1 MLISRPNAFAL
12 ALLVI
17 ALSVGSTLAG
27 TLSGVRFGS
36 HQGFDRLVCEFADPV
51 KYEIV
56 ATKDGY
62 TEVKL
67 RNTSV
72 DEQFFL
78 PKLPPQIKLITS
90 VEAFR
95 EGDHDIV
102 LEIRGATPLDAKPI
116 ELQGETWRLA
126 IDFSTRKATPT
137 DVVPPAQ
144 DQTPETAKPKHNAK
158 PKSTDGP
165 EYVPGDKPLETRMA
179 EAAPK
184 PTPVEKKAEEPK
196 KAEQQ
201 THTAP
206 LEPPKSDPVAE
217 KPVQSQFE
225 SSDTTDLGIDESQLV
240 AEDPKLID
248 TAKAFEVLAEF
259 FDLMGDETKA
269 RSYAK
274 LYFDKNDVG
283 ALDKQTELPHGNA
296 SANAEQQAMWP
307 IWLLASVA
315 FLAGIVG
322 GILGNRLHMP
332 KFGSSFT
339 KLKFPKL
346 KLPKREKKV
355 IEPDPVHELAKDLAE
370 LNKAVAQ
377 ERPAKAPLTPG
388 GAKTVIPKEVVE
400 EAEKDFPDDEQPA
413 TVEAAMKESLMDR
426 RVKRVLELSGQN
438 KSLAEIAQ
446 ELDMGQDEVKLILD
460 LNS

>member
-1 MLISRPNAFAL
+1 MLMCKPNA
-12 ALLVI
+12 I
-17 ALSVGSTLAG
+17 AWVVLCIFLSIGSALAG
-27 TLSGVRFGS
+27 TLSSVRFGS
-36 HQGFDRLVCEFADPV
+36 HQGFDRVVCEFADPV

-95 EGDHDIV
+95 EGDYDIV
-102 LEIRGATPLDAKPI
+102 LEVRGVTPLDAKPI

-126 IDFSTRKATPT
+126 IDFSTQKVTPPSVT
-137 DVVPPAQ
+137 QPVME
-144 DQTPETAKPKHNAK
+144 QTPETSKPKHDKKAK
-158 PKSTDGP
+158 SADGP

-179 EAAPK
+179 EAEPK
-184 PTPVEKKAEEPK
+184 PVEKKAEEPK
-196 KAEQQ
+196 KVEGQKQ
-201 THTAP
+201 VAP
-206 LEPPKSDPVAE
+206 IEPPKPDPVAL
-217 KPVQSQFE
+217 KPVESQADTC
-225 SSDTTDLGIDESQLV
+225 DTTALRIDESQLV
-240 AEDPKLID
+240 AKDSKLVD

-259 FDLMGDETKA
+259 FDLMGDEPKA

-274 LYFDKNDVG
+274 LYFDKTDVG
-283 ALDKQTELPHGNA
+283 AVDKLAQPTQ
-296 SANAEQQAMWP
+296 SDANEEQQATWP
-307 IWLLASVA
+307 IWLLAAVA
-315 FLAGIVG
+315 FIAGIAG
-322 GILGNRLHMP
+322 GILGNRLRMP
-332 KFGSSFT
+332 KFDSSFV
-339 KLKFPKL
+339 KLKFPTL
-346 KLPKREKKV
+346 KLPKRAKKAV
-355 IEPDPVHELAKDLAE
+355 ETDPVHELAKDLAD

-377 ERPAKAPLTPG
+377 ERPAKPPLTPG
-388 GAKTVIPKEVVE
+388 GAKTVVPKEVVE
-400 EAEKDFPDDEQPA
+400 EAEQDFPDDEQPA

-438 KSLAEIAQ
+438 KTLAEIAQ

-460 LNS
+460 LNA

>member
-1 MLISRPNAFAL
+1 MLMCKPNAIAL
-12 ALLVI
+12 ALLCI
-17 ALSVGSTLAG
+17 FLSIGSALAG
-27 TLSGVRFGS
+27 TLSSVRFGS
-36 HQGFDRLVCEFADPV
+36 HQGFDRVVCEFADPV

-56 ATKDGY
+56 AMKDGY

-95 EGDHDIV
+95 EGEHDIV
-102 LEIRGATPLDAKPI
+102 LEVRGATPLDAKPI

-126 IDFSTRKATPT
+126 IDFSKRIVA
-137 DVVPPAQ
+137 PPAEIPPVME
-144 DQTPETAKPKHNAK
+144 QTPETSKPKHDKKAK
-158 PKSTDGP
+158 SADGP

-179 EAAPK
+179 EAEPK
-184 PTPVEKKAEEPK
+184 PVEKKTEVPK
-196 KAEQQ
+196 KTVEQKQ
-201 THTAP
+201 VAP
-206 LEPPKSDPVAE
+206 VEPPKSDPVAE
-217 KPVQSQFE
+217 KSVEPQIE
-225 SSDTTDLGIDESQLV
+225 PNDTMALGIDESQLV
-240 AEDPKLID
+240 AENPKLVD

-259 FDLMGDETKA
+259 FDLMGDESKA

-274 LYFDKNDVG
+274 LYFDKADVG
-283 ALDKQTELPHGNA
+283 AVDELTQPMQFD
-296 SANAEQQAMWP
+296 ANKEQQAMWP
-307 IWLLASVA
+307 IWLLAAVA
-315 FLAGIVG
+315 FIAGIAG

-339 KLKFPKL
+339 KLKFPTL
-346 KLPKREKKV
+346 KLPKREKKAAA
-355 IEPDPVHELAKDLAE
+355 DPVHELAKDLAE

-377 ERPAKAPLTPG
+377 ERPAKPTTP
-388 GAKTVIPKEVVE
+388 VVPKAVVE
-400 EAEKDFPDDEQPA
+400 EAEHDFPDDEQAA

-438 KSLAEIAQ
+438 KTLAEIAQ